1 MTNTNTDANGNR
13 LLRTPA
19 GMIANVLVVT
29 PIGFCATRVTR
40 TLIEKARPSDLTKAQ
55 NLAFSIGAWGLS
67 ATAGTIVSTELFKT
81 VRDLEDVL
89 SPEME
94 EANPGSIIIDGEVI
108 DVTTK

>member
-19 GMIANVLVVT
+19 GMIANILVVT
-29 PIGFCATRVTR
+29 PTGFFATRVAR

-67 ATAGTIVSTELFKT
+67 ATAGTIVSTEMFKT
-81 VRDLEDVL
+81 IRDLEDII
-89 SPEME
+89 SPEMV
-94 EANPGSIIIDGEVI
+94 EANPGSTTIDGEVI
-108 DVTTK
+108 DVTVE

>member
-1 MTNTNTDANGNR
+1 MTNTDANGFR

-19 GMIANVLVVT
+19 GIVANILVVT
-29 PIGFCATRVTR
+29 PTGLFASRVTR

-67 ATAGTIVSTELFKT
+67 STAGTIVANELFKT
-81 VRDLEDVL
+81 VRALEDVL

-94 EANPGSIIIDGEVI
+94 EANPEIIDGEII
-108 DVTTK
+108 DVTPSN

>member
-1 MTNTNTDANGNR
+1 MTNTNTDANGFR

-19 GMIANVLVVT
+19 GMIANIFVT
-29 PIGFCATRVTR
+29 PIGFFATRVTR

-67 ATAGTIVSTELFKT
+67 ATAGTIVSAELFKT
-81 VRDLEDVL
+81 IRDLEDVF

-94 EANPGSIIIDGEVI
+94 GANPDSTIIDGEVI